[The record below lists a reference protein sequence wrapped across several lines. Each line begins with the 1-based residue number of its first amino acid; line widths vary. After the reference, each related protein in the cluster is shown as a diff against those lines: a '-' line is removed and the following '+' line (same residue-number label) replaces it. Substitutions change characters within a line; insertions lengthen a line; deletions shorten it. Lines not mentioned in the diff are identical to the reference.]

1 MGDLEVILGLLWVIL
16 VRSWALLVLSWCSFG
31 VSWLFSVYIPWYRP
45 PFLICVPWYW
55 PPCAAVSRS
64 GCFAAGTSW
73 RWRGSG
79 LGGSTREGFGSAL
92 NVCTRRAL
100 VHAPSWGP
108 LGKRKL
114 YVPWYRPPFLI
125 CVPWYWPPCAAVSRS
140 GHPGGQSCIHGKRSR
155 EAPLGPTWD
164 HGVPWGSLGA
174 LPGALLGSL
183 GSLLGAP
190 WSPLRV
196 PWVSLG
202 GFVKLLWGPLEPS

>member
-16 VRSWALLVLSWCSFG
+16 VRSWALLVLSWCS
-31 VSWLFSVYIPWYRP
+31 
-45 PFLICVPWYW
+45 
-55 PPCAAVSRS
+55 
-64 GCFAAGTSW
+64 
-73 RWRGSG
+73 
-79 LGGSTREGFGSAL
+79 LGAL
-92 NVCTRRAL
+92 
-100 VHAPSWGP
+100 SWGP

-140 GHPGGQSCIHGKRSR
+140 GHPGGHSCIHGKRSR